1 MEKSLPKNASFQE
14 KIEMPHSNLHQT
26 TYLLKLLLFS
36 DETKFNLIS
45 SDGIRWVRL
54 NIQLLKFLTLSTPK
68 KELGK
73 GDGGIMVW
81 GSFSRFVSIF
91 THPYQ
96 LNAAVR

>member
-1 MEKSLPKNASFQE
+1 
-14 KIEMPHSNLHQT
+14 MPHSNLHQT

-54 NIQLLKFLTLSTPK
+54 NIQLPKFLTLSTPK

-81 GSFSRFVSIF
+81 GSFSRFVMEPLVTINGIMGKF
-91 THPYQ
+91 QYLHILT
-96 LNAAVR
+96 N